1 MILFFPL
8 LPSKL
13 LESHILEW
21 PYFGTA
27 VGMTSTRVDFLD
39 GALLGS
45 PWLTFSVNN
54 NRLPW
59 HWPPVSVSPLR
70 LCEMREGLVLW
81 EGAACRGEGRGAGTR
96 WGWGRGGVKASAWP
110 LGISLPGG
118 EGLLFQLCGWSS
130 GGCRPGGLEVG
141 GAARAV
147 PGRCGGPIGHAPL
160 PPSPPPPWPLQ
171 DSRK

>member
-8 LPSKL
+8 LSSKL

-96 WGWGRGGVKASAWP
+96 EGA
-110 LGISLPGG
+110 GG
-118 EGLLFQLCGWSS
+118 EGEG
-130 GGCRPGGLEVG
+130 
-141 GAARAV
+141 
-147 PGRCGGPIGHAPL
+147 
-160 PPSPPPPWPLQ
+160 
-171 DSRK
+171 